1 VWIQVADVGTR
12 VDGNACFVDFYPCN
26 QQCLAGGPAGILLE
40 AAWKQHCNYSP
51 LWLEILCLSD
61 WFLHLQ
67 YCKLTNFYLWQLRF
81 IGIGR

>member
-1 VWIQVADVGTR
+1 MADVGTR

-51 LWLEILCLSD
+51 FVVGNSL
-61 WFLHLQ
+61 FM
-67 YCKLTNFYLWQLRF
+67 
-81 IGIGR
+81 